1 MNIKIIGVVVA
12 SVASGFGICSAINA
26 SSDPSTSPVAHDM
39 STMNQTEVSME
50 EQMKQLS
57 SELDD
62 KSANALDKAFVENMI
77 VHHEGA
83 IEMAKKVVG
92 KTKRPEVK
100 ALAEEIITTQS
111 TEVETMNGWLKAWYG
126 L

>member
-1 MNIKIIGVVVA
+1 
-12 SVASGFGICSAINA
+12 
-26 SSDPSTSPVAHDM
+26 M

-83 IEMAKKVVG
+83 IEMAKKVVD

>member
-1 MNIKIIGVVVA
+1 MVSGA
-12 SVASGFGICSAINA
+12 LGFGLCTAISA
-26 SSDPSTSPVAHDM
+26 SSGPKTAPMSEDM
-39 STMNQTEVSME
+39 SKMIQTEVSME

-83 IEMAKKVVG
+83 IEMAKKVVD

>member
-1 MNIKIIGVVVA
+1 MNIRIIGAVVVSGA
-12 SVASGFGICSAINA
+12 LGFGLCTAISA
-26 SSDPSTSPVAHDM
+26 SSEPTTDPMSQDM
-39 STMNQTEVSME
+39 SKMIQTEVSME

-83 IEMAKKVVG
+83 IEMAKKVVD

-100 ALAEEIITTQS
+100 ALAEEIITTQT

>member
-12 SVASGFGICSAINA
+12 SGALGFGICSAISA
-26 SSDPSTSPVAHDM
+26 SSEPAPAPVAHDM
-39 STMNQTEVSME
+39 STMTQTTMKEQTE
-50 EQMKQLS
+50 QLS
-57 SELDD
+57 SDLDN
-62 KSANALDKAFVENMI
+62 KTTNALDRAFVENMI

-83 IEMAKKVVG
+83 IEMAKKVVD

-111 TEVETMNGWLKAWYG
+111 AEVETMNGWLKKWYG

>member
-1 MNIKIIGVVVA
+1 MNIKIIGAVVVSGA
-12 SVASGFGICSAINA
+12 LGFGLCTAISA
-26 SSDPSTSPVAHDM
+26 SSEPKTDPMSEDM
-39 STMNQTEVSME
+39 SKMIQTEVSME

-62 KSANALDKAFVENMI
+62 KSANALDKVFVENMI

-83 IEMAKKVVG
+83 IEMAKKVVD

>member
-12 SVASGFGICSAINA
+12 SGALGFGICSAINA
-26 SSDPSTSPVAHDM
+26 SADPVATPVAHNA
-39 STMNQTEVSME
+39 SATTQTEMK
-50 EQMKQLS
+50 EQTEQLS
-57 SELDD
+57 SDLDD
-62 KSANALDKAFVENMI
+62 KTANALDRAFVENMI

-83 IEMAKKVVG
+83 IEMAQKVVD

-111 TEVETMNGWLKAWYG
+111 TEVETMNGWLKKWYG

>member
-1 MNIKIIGVVVA
+1 MNIRIIGAVVVSGA
-12 SVASGFGICSAINA
+12 LGFGLCTAISA
-26 SSDPSTSPVAHDM
+26 SSEPTTDPMSQDM
-39 STMNQTEVSME
+39 SKMIQTEVSME

-62 KSANALDKAFVENMI
+62 KSANALDKVFVENMI

-83 IEMAKKVVG
+83 IEMAKKVVD

>member
-12 SVASGFGICSAINA
+12 SGALGFGICSAISA
-26 SSDPSTSPVAHDM
+26 SSEPTPDPVAHDIR
-39 STMNQTEVSME
+39 TVTQTNMK
-50 EQMKQLS
+50 EQMEQLS
-57 SELDD
+57 SDLEDKTTNELDRV
-62 KSANALDKAFVENMI
+62 FVENMI

-83 IEMAKKVVG
+83 IEMAKKVVD

-111 TEVETMNGWLKAWYG
+111 AEVETMNGWLKKWYG

>member
-12 SVASGFGICSAINA
+12 SGALGFGICSAISA
-26 SSDPSTSPVAHDM
+26 SSEPAPAPVAHDM
-39 STMNQTEVSME
+39 STMTQTTMKEQTE
-50 EQMKQLS
+50 QLS
-57 SELDD
+57 SDLDN
-62 KSANALDKAFVENMI
+62 KTTNALDRAFVENMI

-83 IEMAKKVVG
+83 IEMAKKVVD

-111 TEVETMNGWLKAWYG
+111 AEVETMNGWLKKWSG

>member
-1 MNIKIIGVVVA
+1 MNIRIIGAVVVSGA
-12 SVASGFGICSAINA
+12 LGFGLCTAISA
-26 SSDPSTSPVAHDM
+26 SSEPTTDPMSEDM
-39 STMNQTEVSME
+39 SKMIQTEVSME

-83 IEMAKKVVG
+83 IEMAKKVVD

-100 ALAEEIITTQS
+100 ALAEEIITTQT

>member
-12 SVASGFGICSAINA
+12 SGALGFGICSAISA
-26 SSDPSTSPVAHDM
+26 SSEPAPAPIAHDM
-39 STMNQTEVSME
+39 STMTQTNIKEQTE
-50 EQMKQLS
+50 QLS
-57 SELDD
+57 SDLDD
-62 KSANALDKAFVENMI
+62 KTTNALDRAFVENMI

-83 IEMAKKVVG
+83 IEMAKKVVD

-111 TEVETMNGWLKAWYG
+111 AEVETMNGWLKKWYG